1 MELEPQ
7 IPTGLKDSR
16 GEDIYIGDKLY
27 DKNFGL
33 FIVVDEDTL
42 QSVEEGQND
51 QDYIPLREEFVKT
64 LSK

>member
-16 GEDIYIGDKLY
+16 GEDIYVGDILQ
-27 DKNFGL
+27 DKGFGV
-33 FIVVDEDTL
+33 FIVIDEDTL
-42 QSVEEGQND
+42 QSVEEVQKD
-51 QDYIPLREEFVKT
+51 QDFIPLREEFVKT

>member
-27 DKNFGL
+27 DKNFG
-33 FIVVDEDTL
+33 IVIDEDTL
-42 QSVEEGQND
+42 QSVEEGQKD